1 MYTDHLLDAEEF
13 LTCCCCFYR
22 IIGFVGARVEGKT
35 GEVSLSDSESFK
47 HTEAS
52 DFICILFVYI
62 AGV

>member
-1 MYTDHLLDAEEF
+1 MQKSFNVLWFYWVEGFLD
-13 LTCCCCFYR
+13 
-22 IIGFVGARVEGKT
+22 ARVERKA

-62 AGV
+62 VRLFYIIILK